1 MANTNSSFPPAGKT
15 VWHICNGTAAVLAIV
30 GFLLD
35 TPRNILHGIYTYVH
49 TPDILVTDY
58 FVIGSPGAAFVN
70 ASIVMFIS
78 IALLWFCKT
87 PFTGGAI
94 SRCFLMAGFAL
105 FGKNPINILP
115 FFLGVWIYC
124 KIRKLPMGNYTAA
137 ALYASALAPI
147 VSDMMNRP
155 EIPSYWARFLLAI
168 IVGALISYI
177 MIPVA
182 EHSFSAHM
190 GYTLFN
196 YGFAG
201 GLIALVFASIMKS
214 LGNPIDTVSI
224 WQTGIDPFIF
234 SFLVAI
240 CLGLIVTGL
249 RYSDWSF
256 QPFIKLMRRTGRA
269 PSDFITSDGIGATF
283 VNMGIVGL
291 ICISYIVAIGGDL
304 NGPVIG
310 AILTCVGFAS
320 CGLHPRNVVPIIS
333 GVFLM
338 SLFITSGT
346 ADPSMQLAALFG
358 TALAPIAGQFGW
370 VYGIVAGMLHTALVL
385 VLAAPCGGYNLYN
398 NGFSAGL
405 IALIMIGFI
414 QGFSPK
420 WHHDAE
426 EV

>member
-155 EIPSYWARFLLAI
+155 EIPSYWARFLLAV
-168 IVGALISYI
+168 IVGALISY
-177 MIPVA
+177 
-182 EHSFSAHM
+182 
-190 GYTLFN
+190 
-196 YGFAG
+196 
-201 GLIALVFASIMKS
+201 
-214 LGNPIDTVSI
+214 
-224 WQTGIDPFIF
+224 
-234 SFLVAI
+234 
-240 CLGLIVTGL
+240 
-249 RYSDWSF
+249 
-256 QPFIKLMRRTGRA
+256 
-269 PSDFITSDGIGATF
+269 
-283 VNMGIVGL
+283 
-291 ICISYIVAIGGDL
+291 
-304 NGPVIG
+304 
-310 AILTCVGFAS
+310 
-320 CGLHPRNVVPIIS
+320 
-333 GVFLM
+333 
-338 SLFITSGT
+338 
-346 ADPSMQLAALFG
+346 
-358 TALAPIAGQFGW
+358 
-370 VYGIVAGMLHTALVL
+370 
-385 VLAAPCGGYNLYN
+385 
-398 NGFSAGL
+398 
-405 IALIMIGFI
+405 
-414 QGFSPK
+414 
-420 WHHDAE
+420 
-426 EV
+426 